1 MTKAL
6 SSSEQYSTKVV
17 GTSFCQE
24 NLIRVCGPKKKESVE
39 LEVPAELI
47 LENDNQADVNAVAVM
62 VNDLK
67 VGYLPKREAMI
78 HRIFIH
84 GSDYIKDRLIC
95 IGKISGGWDNGYGN
109 CGHYGVTV
117 ELPYKAGPES
127 SCIRS
132 SGQWCQKTQAFCA
145 PIISTQSFQ
154 GRLEQAVKAPG
165 SLWLDPA

>member
-1 MTKAL
+1 MSKAL
-6 SSSEQYSTKVV
+6 SSSEQFSTKVV

-24 NLIRVCGPKKKESVE
+24 NLIRVCGPKKAASVE
-39 LEVPAELI
+39 LEVPAELV

-117 ELPYKAGPES
+117 DLPYKAGLDILSNYLNSTVKVNDLQVKIQQNKIENLVS
-127 SCIRS
+127 SPCN
-132 SGQWCQKTQAFCA
+132 
-145 PIISTQSFQ
+145 
-154 GRLEQAVKAPG
+154 
-165 SLWLDPA
+165 